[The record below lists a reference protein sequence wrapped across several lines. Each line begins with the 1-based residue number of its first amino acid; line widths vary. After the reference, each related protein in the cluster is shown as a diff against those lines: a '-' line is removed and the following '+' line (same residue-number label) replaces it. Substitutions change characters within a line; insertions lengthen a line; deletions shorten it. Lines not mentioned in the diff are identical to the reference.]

1 MPAPATPRNA
11 LRWHAHHT
19 MPVLA
24 AALADAVAA
33 VLRRAQAARE
43 RATLALSGG
52 STPGPFLAAL
62 ATRALDWPRLTV
74 TLADERWVPVGHP
87 RANATLVRDTLL
99 QGAAG
104 VARFVPLYAAAP
116 TPEAGLAAVRAGIDA
131 LPLPLDV
138 VVLGMGDDGHIAS
151 LFPGGDQL
159 AAALD
164 PQTLARV
171 LPMRAPAAAEP
182 RISLTLPLLAG
193 ARSVFLL
200 ITGESKRAVLERAID
215 DARLPVHAL
224 LAQTRT
230 PIAVYWA
237 P

>member
-1 MPAPATPRNA
+1 MAAGAPPPIS
-11 LRWHAHHT
+11 LRWHTQIA
-19 MPVLA
+19 MPALA
-24 AALADAVAA
+24 AALADAVATA
-33 VLRRAQAARE
+33 LRSALASRG

-52 STPGPFLAAL
+52 TTPGPFLAAL
-62 ATRALDWPRLTV
+62 ATRTLDWSRVIV
-74 TLADERWVPVGHP
+74 TLADERWVPIGHP

-99 QGAAG
+99 QGPAAA
-104 VARFVPLYAAAP
+104 ARFVPLYAEAP
-116 TPEAGLAAVRAGIDA
+116 TPEAGLAEVTAGIDA
-131 LPLPLDV
+131 LSLPLDA
-138 VVLGMGDDGHIAS
+138 VVLGMGEDGHIAS

>member
-1 MPAPATPRNA
+1 MTAGTPPPIP
-11 LRWHAHHT
+11 LRWHTQAA
-19 MPVLA
+19 MPALA

-33 VLRRAQAARE
+33 ALRNALASRGRAM
-43 RATLALSGG
+43 LALSGG
-52 STPGPFLAAL
+52 TTPGPFLDAL
-62 ATRALDWPRLTV
+62 ATRTLDWARVIV

-99 QGAAG
+99 QGAAA

-164 PQTLARV
+164 PRTPARV
-171 LPMRAPAAAEP
+171 LPMRAPAAGEP
-182 RISLTLPLLAG
+182 RMSLTLPLLAG

-200 ITGESKRAVLERAID
+200 ITGESKRAMLERAIG

-224 LAQTRT
+224 LAQAQA